1 MKYLAIII
9 GVLFSF
15 SSFTQADSVKNYYK
29 KIVFG
34 NEFDLTDTT
43 GEYRWKKDV
52 KIFVMGEKSPELINE
67 LFKIVAELNSLIDPI
82 EIEVVD
88 TKEQSNVVVI
98 FGSKQDYINYDRSV
112 EQYVKHNEGLF
123 CVYNRG
129 KDLYVGSMYVNVKG
143 GRTSNEMKHLLREEL
158 TQLLGLFNDSYLY
171 RKSIFYQG
179 WTDTT
184 EYTEIDKELIKMLY
198 NN

>member
-1 MKYLAIII
+1 MKYFTIII
-9 GVLFSF
+9 GVLLSF

-34 NEFDLTDTT
+34 NEFDPKNTE

-52 KIFVMGEKSPELINE
+52 KIFVMGEKSTELMNE
-67 LFKIVAELNSLIDPI
+67 LSKIVDELNSLINPI
-82 EIEVVD
+82 EIEVVN
-88 TKEQSNVVVI
+88 TKEESNVVVI

-123 CVYNRG
+123 SPYHKG
-129 KDLYVGSMYVNVKG
+129 KELYVGSMYVNVKG
-143 GRTSNEMKHLLREEL
+143 NLTDNQKRHLLREEL

-171 RKSIFYQG
+171 QNSIFYQG

-184 EYTEIDKELIKMLY
+184 EYSEIDKELIKMLY